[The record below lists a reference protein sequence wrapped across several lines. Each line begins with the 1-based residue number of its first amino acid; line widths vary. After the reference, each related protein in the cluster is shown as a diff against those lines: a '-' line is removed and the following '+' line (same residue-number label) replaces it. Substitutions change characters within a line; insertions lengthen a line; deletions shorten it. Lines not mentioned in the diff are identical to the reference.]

1 MKPITVQHLSDVLT
15 SIPVNQRLLAID
27 HGTKTLGLAMSDPDL
42 SIATPHKTITRGKF
56 EADAQAL
63 EKIIRDYNIG
73 GLIIGWPV
81 NMDGSQSKRTQS
93 VRDYLTLLIPRLNN
107 IWWAVWDERLST
119 NVAHNL
125 MTSDMDL
132 SFAKRKQAVDSLA
145 AHAILQDALTYI
157 ANHRP

>member
-1 MKPITVQHLSDVLT
+1 MKPILVQHLSDVLT
-15 SIPVNQRLLAID
+15 TLPANQRLLAID

-42 SIATPHKTITRGKF
+42 TIATPHKTIMRGKF

-63 EKIIRDYNIG
+63 EKVIKDYNIG
-73 GLIIGWPV
+73 GLIIGWPL
-81 NMDGSQSKRTQS
+81 NMDGSQSARTQS

-125 MTSDMDL
+125 MTTEMNL
-132 SFAKRKQAVDSLA
+132 TFAKRKQAVDSLA
-145 AHAILQDALTYI
+145 AHAILQDALTFI
-157 ANHRP
+157 NNHKQ